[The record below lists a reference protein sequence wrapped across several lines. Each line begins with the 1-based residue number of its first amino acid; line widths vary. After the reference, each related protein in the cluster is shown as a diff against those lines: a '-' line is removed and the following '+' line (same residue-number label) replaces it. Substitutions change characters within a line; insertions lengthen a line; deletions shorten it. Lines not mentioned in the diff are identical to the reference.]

1 MDQLKAM
8 RTFVRVIDE
17 GSFIGAARAL
27 DAAPA
32 VITRA
37 VADLEHHLGT
47 RLLTRTTRRIALTD
61 IGRRYLERTRAILAA
76 VDDAEALASQ
86 AHTQARG
93 LVKICAA
100 PSFAVQQLG
109 PRLARFHALHP
120 DVTVELSASG
130 PARDLDDRHDITI
143 LVRPEPLQGQFVA
156 RRLARSALMVC
167 AQPAYLDRAGRP
179 RHPQDLETHAM
190 LAPAAGADGRTLAFL
205 HRDDGR
211 ETTVRPPRAALRS
224 SHPELSHAGALAGMG
239 IAVLPSYLA
248 QADLAAGRLERVLA
262 DWRLADLTIWAC
274 YATRQMLPASTR
286 VLLDFL
292 IADFGGAGDDPWAD
306 GAQQVPMAEAA

>member
-17 GSFIGAARAL
+17 GSFVGAARAL

-32 VITRA
+32 GVTRA
-37 VADLEHHLGT
+37 VAELERHLGA

-109 PRLARFHALHP
+109 PRLARFHAAHP
-120 DVTVELSASG
+120 EVAVELSASG
-130 PARDLDDRHDITI
+130 PVQDLDDRHDITI
-143 LVRPEPLQGQFVA
+143 LVRREPLQGQFVA
-156 RRLARSALMVC
+156 RRLARSALLAC
-167 AQPAYLDRAGRP
+167 AQPAYLERAGRP
-179 RHPQDLETHAM
+179 QHPQDLEQHAL
-190 LAPAAGADGRTLAFL
+190 LAPAAGGRTLAFV

-211 ETTVRPPRAALRS
+211 TAEVQPARAALRS
-224 SHPELSHAGALAGMG
+224 NHPELSHAGALAGMG

-248 QADLAAGRLERVLA
+248 QADLASGRLDRVLP
-262 DWRLADLTIWAC
+262 DWQLADLTIWAC

-292 IADFGGAGDDPWAD
+292 VADFGGEDRDPW
-306 GAQQVPMAEAA
+306 VPAEAPLALAA

>member
-8 RTFVRVIDE
+8 RSFMRVIDE
-17 GSFIGAARAL
+17 GSFVGAARAL

-37 VADLEHHLGT
+37 VAELERHLGA
-47 RLLTRTTRRIALTD
+47 RLLTRTTRRLALTD

-76 VDDAEALASQ
+76 VDEAEALASQ

-120 DVTVELSASG
+120 DVAVELSASG
-130 PARDLDDRHDITI
+130 PAQDPDDRHDITI
-143 LVRPEPLQGQFVA
+143 LVRRAPLQGRFVA
-156 RRLARSALMVC
+156 RRLARSELLVC
-167 AQPAYLDRAGRP
+167 AQPAYLERAGRP
-179 RHPQDLETHAM
+179 RQPQDLEMHAM
-190 LAPAAGADGRTLAFL
+190 LAPAAGADGRTLDFV
-205 HRDDGR
+205 HRHDGR
-211 ETTVRPPRAALRS
+211 AAIVQPPRAALRS

-248 QADLAAGRLERVLA
+248 QADLAGGRLERVLP
-262 DWRLADLTIWAC
+262 DWRLAELTIWAC
-274 YATRQMLPASTR
+274 FATRQMLPASTR

-292 IADFGGAGDDPWAD
+292 VADLGGEDRDPWQIAT
-306 GAQQVPMAEAA
+306 PSLAAAA